1 MYIHKYQEKE
11 LHKEQKL
18 KILFIFPLT
27 FMILGIL
34 FSYFDGETNL
44 TLSSGLKNILISP
57 SILITD
63 FLSVGGIGPTFV
75 NVALISFYNLYLLK
89 KYKLRIN
96 GLILAAFMTVM
107 GFSFFGK
114 NIFNIIPIY
123 LDVNEEGFIDLEEL
137 KNAITDKTILVSIM
151 FATALAPVISEISFS
166 NMLPS
171 KIAILLGIGVG
182 IFIGFI
188 ITPLASH
195 MVKFYDGYNI
205 YNLGFTAGIL
215 GTILTSALKS
225 LDIKIE
231 SVNILYLEN
240 NLFLI
245 LTLVAMFI
253 YLICIGISV
262 NKNTL
267 NEYKHIFNYSGRV
280 VTDYTFLMGYG
291 VTFFNMGLMGLLSL
305 SFVLLIGGVVNG
317 PVIAG
322 IFTVV
327 GFSAF
332 GKHIKNCL
340 PVVLGVIVTALF
352 LGRDISSTGV
362 IITVLFSTT
371 LAPIAGV
378 YGYKIGFIA
387 GILHFLL
394 ATNVGIIHGGVNL
407 YNNGFAGG
415 LVAGFLLPILDAFV
429 KRR

>member
-34 FSYFDGETNL
+34 FSYLDNKSNL
-44 TLSSGLKNILISP
+44 TLYSGLKNIILSP
-57 SILITD
+57 TILITD
-63 FLSVGGIGPTFV
+63 FLSVGGIGSTFV

-123 LDVNEEGFIDLEEL
+123 IGGYLYSNYKKIDF
-137 KNAITDKTILVSIM
+137 KDIIVSIM

-166 NMLPS
+166 NILPN
-171 KIAILLGIGVG
+171 KIAILIGIGVG

-215 GTILTSALKS
+215 GTILTSALRN

-240 NLFLI
+240 NIFLI
-245 LTLVAMFI
+245 LTLISMFI
-253 YLICIGISV
+253 YLIYIGISI
-262 NKNTL
+262 NKNAL
-267 NEYKHIFNYSGRV
+267 NEYKYIFNYSGKV

-291 VTFFNMGLMGLLSL
+291 VTFFNMGIMGLLSL
-305 SFVLLIGGVVNG
+305 SYVLLIGGVING

-340 PVVLGVIVTALF
+340 PIILGVIIAALF
-352 LGRDISSTGV
+352 LEYDISSTVV

-415 LVAGFLLPILDAFV
+415 LVAGFLLPILDSFI

>member
-18 KILFIFPLT
+18 KILFIFPIT
-27 FMILGIL
+27 FLVLGII
-34 FSYFDGETNL
+34 FSFLGVGTTMD
-44 TLSSGLKNILISP
+44 LSSGLKNILLSQT
-57 SILITD
+57 ILLTD
-63 FLSVGGIGPTFV
+63 FLSVGGIGPTFI

-96 GLILAAFMTVM
+96 GLILAAFMTVI

-114 NIFNIIPIY
+114 NLFNIIPIY
-123 LDVNEEGFIDLEEL
+123 LGGYLYSYHKKIDF
-137 KNAITDKTILVSIM
+137 KDIIVSIM

-166 NMLPS
+166 NILPY
-171 KIAILLGIGVG
+171 KIAVLIGIGVG

-215 GTILTSALKS
+215 GTILTSALRN
-225 LDIKIE
+225 LDIEIE
-231 SVNILYLEN
+231 SVNNIYLHNNIL
-240 NLFLI
+240 LI
-245 LTLVAMFI
+245 LTLVIMFI
-253 YLICIGISV
+253 YLICIGLSI
-262 NKNTL
+262 NKNVL
-267 NEYKHIFNYSGRV
+267 KEYKYIFNYSGKV

-291 VTFFNMGLMGLLSL
+291 VTFFNMGLMGLISL
-305 SFVLLIGGVVNG
+305 IFVLLIGGVING

-322 IFTVV
+322 IFTIV

-332 GKHIKNCL
+332 GKHLKNCI
-340 PVVLGVIVTALF
+340 PIILGVLMTALF
-352 LGRDISSTGV
+352 LGRDISSTSV

-371 LAPIAGV
+371 LCPIAGV
-378 YGYKIGFIA
+378 YGSKIGFIA

-429 KRR
+429 KGR

>member
-34 FSYFDGETNL
+34 FSYLDNESNL
-44 TLSSGLKNILISP
+44 TLYSGLKNIILSP
-57 SILITD
+57 TILITD
-63 FLSVGGIGPTFV
+63 FLSVGGIGSTFV

-123 LDVNEEGFIDLEEL
+123 IGGYLYSNYKKIDF
-137 KNAITDKTILVSIM
+137 KDIIVSIM
-151 FATALAPVISEISFS
+151 F
-166 NMLPS
+166 
-171 KIAILLGIGVG
+171 KIAILIGIGVG

-215 GTILTSALKS
+215 GTILTSALRN

-240 NLFLI
+240 NIFLI
-245 LTLVAMFI
+245 LTLIAMFI
-253 YLICIGISV
+253 YLIYIGISI
-262 NKNTL
+262 NKNAL
-267 NEYKHIFNYSGRV
+267 NEYKYIFNYSGKV

-291 VTFFNMGLMGLLSL
+291 VTFFNMGIMGLLSL
-305 SFVLLIGGVVNG
+305 SYVLLIGGVING

-340 PVVLGVIVTALF
+340 PIILGVIITALF
-352 LGRDISSTGV
+352 LEYDISSTVV

-415 LVAGFLLPILDAFV
+415 LVAGFLLPILDSFI

>member
-11 LHKEQKL
+11 LHKEQKFR
-18 KILFIFPLT
+18 ILVVFPIMFLV
-27 FMILGIL
+27 LGIL
-34 FSYFDGETNL
+34 FSFIGDGTDY
-44 TLSSGLKNILISP
+44 TVSTGLKNILLSP
-57 SILITD
+57 TILITD
-63 FLSVGGIGPTFV
+63 FLSVGGIGATFI
-75 NVALISFYNLYLLK
+75 NVSLISFYNLYLLR

-123 LDVNEEGFIDLEEL
+123 IGGYLYSYHKRIDF
-137 KNAITDKTILVSIM
+137 KDIIVSIM

-166 NMLPS
+166 NILPD
-171 KIAILLGIGVG
+171 KIGILMGIGIG

-215 GTILTSALKS
+215 GTILTSAFRS

-231 SVNILYLEN
+231 PVNILYLKN

-245 LTLVAMFI
+245 LALAILFI
-253 YLICIGISV
+253 YLIFIGISI

-267 NEYKHIFNYSGRV
+267 KEYKYIFKYSGKV
-280 VTDYTFLMGYG
+280 VTDYTYLMGYG
-291 VTFFNMGLMGLLSL
+291 VTFFNMGVMGLLSL
-305 SFVLLIGGVVNG
+305 SYVLLIKGVVNG

-340 PVVLGVIVTALF
+340 PITLGVIVTALF
-352 LGRDISSTGV
+352 LGHNISSTSV

-378 YGYKIGFIA
+378 YGSKIGFIA

-415 LVAGFLLPILDAFV
+415 LVAGFLLPIIDAFV
-429 KRR
+429 KGR

>member
-18 KILFIFPLT
+18 KILFIFPIT
-27 FMILGIL
+27 FLVLGII
-34 FSYFDGETNL
+34 FSFLGVGTTMD
-44 TLSSGLKNILISP
+44 LSSGLKNILLSQT
-57 SILITD
+57 ILLTD
-63 FLSVGGIGPTFV
+63 FLSIGGIGPTFI

-96 GLILAAFMTVM
+96 GLILAAFMTVI

-114 NIFNIIPIY
+114 NLFNIIPIY
-123 LDVNEEGFIDLEEL
+123 LGGYLYSYHKKIDF
-137 KNAITDKTILVSIM
+137 KDIIVSIM

-166 NMLPS
+166 NILPY
-171 KIAILLGIGVG
+171 KIAVLIGIGVG

-215 GTILTSALKS
+215 GTILTSALRN
-225 LDIKIE
+225 LDIEIE
-231 SVNILYLEN
+231 PVNNIYLHN
-240 NLFLI
+240 NVLLI
-245 LTLVAMFI
+245 LTLAIMFI
-253 YLICIGISV
+253 YLICIGLSI
-262 NKNTL
+262 NKNVL
-267 NEYKHIFNYSGRV
+267 KEYKYIFNYSGKV

-291 VTFFNMGLMGLLSL
+291 VTFFNMGIMGLISL
-305 SFVLLIGGVVNG
+305 IFVLLIGGVING

-322 IFTVV
+322 IFTIV

-332 GKHIKNCL
+332 GKHLKNCI
-340 PVVLGVIVTALF
+340 PIILGVLMTALF
-352 LGRDISSTGV
+352 LGRDISSTSV

-371 LAPIAGV
+371 LCPIAGV
-378 YGYKIGFIA
+378 YGSKIGFIA

-429 KRR
+429 KGR

>member
-75 NVALISFYNLYLLK
+75 NVSLISFYNLYLLK

-123 LDVNEEGFIDLEEL
+123 MGGYLYSYHKKIDF
-137 KNAITDKTILVSIM
+137 KDIIVSIM

-291 VTFFNMGLMGLLSL
+291 VTFFNMGLMGLL
-305 SFVLLIGGVVNG
+305 
-317 PVIAG
+317 
-322 IFTVV
+322 V

>member
-1 MYIHKYQEKE
+1 MH
-11 LHKEQKL
+11 
-18 KILFIFPLT
+18 
-27 FMILGIL
+27 
-34 FSYFDGETNL
+34 
-44 TLSSGLKNILISP
+44 
-57 SILITD
+57 
-63 FLSVGGIGPTFV
+63 
-75 NVALISFYNLYLLK
+75 
-89 KYKLRIN
+89 
-96 GLILAAFMTVM
+96 
-107 GFSFFGK
+107 
-114 NIFNIIPIY
+114 
-123 LDVNEEGFIDLEEL
+123 
-137 KNAITDKTILVSIM
+137 
-151 FATALAPVISEISFS
+151 
-166 NMLPS
+166 
-171 KIAILLGIGVG
+171 
-182 IFIGFI
+182 
-188 ITPLASH
+188 
-195 MVKFYDGYNI
+195 
-205 YNLGFTAGIL
+205 
-215 GTILTSALKS
+215 
-225 LDIKIE
+225 
-231 SVNILYLEN
+231 
-240 NLFLI
+240 
-245 LTLVAMFI
+245 
-253 YLICIGISV
+253 ISV

>member
-18 KILFIFPLT
+18 KILFIFPIT
-27 FMILGIL
+27 FLILGII
-34 FSYFDGETNL
+34 FSFLGIGTTMD
-44 TLSSGLKNILISP
+44 LSSGLKNILLSQT
-57 SILITD
+57 ILLTD
-63 FLSVGGIGPTFV
+63 FLSVGGIGPTFI
-75 NVALISFYNLYLLK
+75 NVALISFFNLYLLR

-114 NIFNIIPIY
+114 NIFNVIPIY
-123 LDVNEEGFIDLEEL
+123 LGGYLYSYHKKIDF
-137 KNAITDKTILVSIM
+137 KDIIVSIM

-166 NMLPS
+166 NILPY
-171 KIAILLGIGVG
+171 KIAVLIGIGVG

-215 GTILTSALKS
+215 GTILTSALRN
-225 LDIKIE
+225 LDIEIE
-231 SVNILYLEN
+231 SVNNIYLHNNIL
-240 NLFLI
+240 LI

-253 YLICIGISV
+253 YLMCIGISI
-262 NKNTL
+262 NKNAL
-267 NEYKHIFNYSGRV
+267 KEYKYIFNYSGKV

-291 VTFFNMGLMGLLSL
+291 VTFFNMGFMGLISL
-305 SFVLLIGGVVNG
+305 IFVLLIGGVING

-322 IFTVV
+322 IFTIV

-332 GKHIKNCL
+332 GKHLKNCI
-340 PVVLGVIVTALF
+340 PIILGVLITALF
-352 LGRDISSTGV
+352 LGRDISSTSV

-371 LAPIAGV
+371 LCPIAGV
-378 YGYKIGFIA
+378 YGANIGFIA

-429 KRR
+429 KGR

>member
-34 FSYFDGETNL
+34 FSYLDNESNL
-44 TLSSGLKNILISP
+44 TLYSGLKNIILSP
-57 SILITD
+57 TILITD
-63 FLSVGGIGPTFV
+63 FLSVGGIGSTFV

-123 LDVNEEGFIDLEEL
+123 IGGYLYSNYKKIDF
-137 KNAITDKTILVSIM
+137 KDIIVSIM
-151 FATALAPVISEISFS
+151 FSTALAPVISEISFS
-166 NMLPS
+166 NILPN
-171 KIAILLGIGVG
+171 KIAILIGIGVG

-215 GTILTSALKS
+215 GTILTSALRN

-240 NLFLI
+240 NIFLI
-245 LTLVAMFI
+245 LTLISMFI
-253 YLICIGISV
+253 YLIYIGISI
-262 NKNTL
+262 NKNAL
-267 NEYKHIFNYSGRV
+267 NEYKYIFNYSGKV

-291 VTFFNMGLMGLLSL
+291 VTFFNMGIMGLLSL
-305 SFVLLIGGVVNG
+305 SYVLLIGGVING

-340 PVVLGVIVTALF
+340 PIILGVIIAALF
-352 LGRDISSTGV
+352 LEYDISSTVV

-415 LVAGFLLPILDAFV
+415 LVAGFLLPILDSFI

>member
-18 KILFIFPLT
+18 KILFIFPIT
-27 FMILGIL
+27 FLVLGII
-34 FSYFDGETNL
+34 FSFLGVGTTMD
-44 TLSSGLKNILISP
+44 LSSGLKNILLSQT
-57 SILITD
+57 ILLTD
-63 FLSVGGIGPTFV
+63 FLSIGGIGPTFI

-96 GLILAAFMTVM
+96 GLILAAFMTVI

-114 NIFNIIPIY
+114 NLFNIIPIY
-123 LDVNEEGFIDLEEL
+123 LGGYLYSYHKKIDF
-137 KNAITDKTILVSIM
+137 KDIIVSIM

-166 NMLPS
+166 NILPY
-171 KIAILLGIGVG
+171 KIAVLIGIGVG

-215 GTILTSALKS
+215 GTILTSALRN
-225 LDIKIE
+225 LDIEIE
-231 SVNILYLEN
+231 PVNNIYLHN
-240 NLFLI
+240 NVLLI
-245 LTLVAMFI
+245 LTLVIMFI
-253 YLICIGISV
+253 YLICIGLSI
-262 NKNTL
+262 NKNVL
-267 NEYKHIFNYSGRV
+267 KEYKYIFNYSGKV

-291 VTFFNMGLMGLLSL
+291 VTFFNMGLMGLISL
-305 SFVLLIGGVVNG
+305 IFVLLIGGVING

-322 IFTVV
+322 IFTIV

-332 GKHIKNCL
+332 GKHLKNCI
-340 PVVLGVIVTALF
+340 PIILGVLMTALF
-352 LGRDISSTGV
+352 LGRDISSTSV

-371 LAPIAGV
+371 LCPIAGV
-378 YGYKIGFIA
+378 YGSKIGFIA

-429 KRR
+429 KGR

>member
-34 FSYFDGETNL
+34 FSYLDNKSNL
-44 TLSSGLKNILISP
+44 TLYSGLKNIILSP
-57 SILITD
+57 TILITD
-63 FLSVGGIGPTFV
+63 FLSVGGIGSTFV

-123 LDVNEEGFIDLEEL
+123 IGGYLYSNYKKIDF
-137 KNAITDKTILVSIM
+137 KDIIVSIM

-166 NMLPS
+166 NILPN
-171 KIAILLGIGVG
+171 KIAILIGIGVG

-215 GTILTSALKS
+215 GTILTSALRN

-240 NLFLI
+240 NIFLI
-245 LTLVAMFI
+245 LTLIAMFI
-253 YLICIGISV
+253 YLIYIGISI
-262 NKNTL
+262 NKNAL
-267 NEYKHIFNYSGRV
+267 NEYKYIFNYSGKV

-291 VTFFNMGLMGLLSL
+291 VTFFNMGIMGLLSL
-305 SFVLLIGGVVNG
+305 SYVLLIGGVING

-340 PVVLGVIVTALF
+340 PIILGVIIAALF
-352 LGRDISSTGV
+352 LEYDISSTVV

-415 LVAGFLLPILDAFV
+415 LVAGFLLPILDSFI

>member
-1 MYIHKYQEKE
+1 MYIHKYQEKG

-34 FSYFDGETNL
+34 FSYLDNESNL
-44 TLSSGLKNILISP
+44 TLYSGLKNIILSP
-57 SILITD
+57 TILITD
-63 FLSVGGIGPTFV
+63 FLSVGGIGSTFV

-123 LDVNEEGFIDLEEL
+123 IGGYLYSNYKKIDF
-137 KNAITDKTILVSIM
+137 KDIIVSIM
-151 FATALAPVISEISFS
+151 FSTALAPVISEISFS
-166 NMLPS
+166 NILPN
-171 KIAILLGIGVG
+171 KIAILIGIGVG

-215 GTILTSALKS
+215 GTILTSALRN

-240 NLFLI
+240 NIFLI
-245 LTLVAMFI
+245 LTLIAMFI
-253 YLICIGISV
+253 YLIYIGISI
-262 NKNTL
+262 NKNAL
-267 NEYKHIFNYSGRV
+267 NEYKYIFNYSGKV

-291 VTFFNMGLMGLLSL
+291 VTFFNMGIMGLLSL
-305 SFVLLIGGVVNG
+305 SYVLLIGGVING

-340 PVVLGVIVTALF
+340 PIILGVIITALF
-352 LGRDISSTGV
+352 LEYDISSIVV

-371 LAPIAGV
+371 LAPISGV

-415 LVAGFLLPILDAFV
+415 LVAGFLLPILDSFI

>member
-1 MYIHKYQEKE
+1 MYIHKYQEKG

-34 FSYFDGETNL
+34 FSYLDNESNL
-44 TLSSGLKNILISP
+44 TLYSGLKNIILSP
-57 SILITD
+57 TILITD
-63 FLSVGGIGPTFV
+63 FLSVGGIGSTFV

-123 LDVNEEGFIDLEEL
+123 IGGYLYSNYKKIDF
-137 KNAITDKTILVSIM
+137 KDIIVSIM

-166 NMLPS
+166 NILPN
-171 KIAILLGIGVG
+171 KIAILIGIGVG

-215 GTILTSALKS
+215 GTILTSALRN

-240 NLFLI
+240 NIFLI
-245 LTLVAMFI
+245 LTLISMFI
-253 YLICIGISV
+253 YLIYIGISI
-262 NKNTL
+262 NKNAL
-267 NEYKHIFNYSGRV
+267 NEYKYIFNYSGKV

-291 VTFFNMGLMGLLSL
+291 VTFFNMGIMGLLSL
-305 SFVLLIGGVVNG
+305 SYVLLIGGVING

-340 PVVLGVIVTALF
+340 PIILGVIIAALF
-352 LGRDISSTGV
+352 LEYDISSTVV

-415 LVAGFLLPILDAFV
+415 LVAGFLLPILDSFI

>member
-1 MYIHKYQEKE
+1 MYIHKYKEKE

-18 KILFIFPLT
+18 
-27 FMILGIL
+27 MILLVFPVVFFIAGIL
-34 FSYFDGETNL
+34 FSFFGDGTNF
-44 TLSSGLKNILISP
+44 TLYTGFKNILLSP
-57 SILITD
+57 TILITD
-63 FLSVGGIGPTFV
+63 FLSVGGIGSTLI
-75 NVALISFYNLYLLK
+75 NVSLISFFNLYLLR

-123 LDVNEEGFIDLEEL
+123 IGGYLYSYHKRIDF
-137 KNAITDKTILVSIM
+137 KDIIVSIM

-166 NMLPS
+166 SILPA
-171 KIAILLGIGVG
+171 KIGILIGISIG

-215 GTILTSALKS
+215 GTILTSALRS
-225 LDIKIE
+225 LHIEIE

-240 NLFLI
+240 NIFLI
-245 LTLVAMFI
+245 LTLIFI
-253 YLICIGISV
+253 FVYLIVIGISI

-267 NEYKHIFNYSGRV
+267 KEYKHIFKYSGKV
-280 VTDYTFLMGYG
+280 VTDYTYLMGYG
-291 VTFFNMGLMGLLSL
+291 ITFFNMGVMGLLSL

-332 GKHIKNCL
+332 GKHLKNCI
-340 PVVLGVIVTALF
+340 PVILGVITTALF
-352 LGRDISSTGV
+352 LGNDISATGT
-362 IITVLFSTT
+362 IITILFSTT

-378 YGYKIGFIA
+378 YGSKIGFIA

>member
-1 MYIHKYQEKE
+1 MYIHKYEEKE

-27 FMILGIL
+27 FMILGVL
-34 FSYFDGETNL
+34 FSCFSGQTNL
-44 TLSSGLKNILISP
+44 TLSSGLKNILTSP

-63 FLSVGGIGPTFV
+63 FLSVGGIGSTFV
-75 NVALISFYNLYLLK
+75 NVSLISLYNLFLLR

-114 NIFNIIPIY
+114 NIFNVIPIY
-123 LDVNEEGFIDLEEL
+123 IGGYLYSHYKRIDF
-137 KNAITDKTILVSIM
+137 KDIIVSIM
-151 FATALAPVISEISFS
+151 FATALAPVISAISFS
-166 NMLPS
+166 TIIPS
-171 KIAILLGIGVG
+171 KIAILIGISVG

-215 GTILTSALKS
+215 GTILTSTLRS

-231 SVNILYLEN
+231 SVNILYLKN
-240 NLFLI
+240 NIFLI

-253 YLICIGISV
+253 YLICIGISI
-262 NKNTL
+262 NKRTL
-267 NEYKHIFNYSGRV
+267 REYKYIFNYSGKV
-280 VTDYTFLMGYG
+280 VTDYTYLMGYG
-291 VTFFNMGLMGLLSL
+291 VTFFNMGIMGLLSL
-305 SFVLLIGGVVNG
+305 SYVLLIGGVING

-340 PVVLGVIVTALF
+340 PIMLGVISTALF
-352 LGRDISSTGV
+352 FGNDISSTSV

-371 LAPIAGV
+371 LAPLAGV
-378 YGYKIGFIA
+378 YGYKVGFIV
-387 GILHFLL
+387 GILHFIL

-415 LVAGFLLPILDAFV
+415 LVAGFSLPILDAFT

>member
-11 LHKEQKL
+11 LHKEQKFR
-18 KILFIFPLT
+18 ILVVFPIMFLV
-27 FMILGIL
+27 LGIL
-34 FSYFDGETNL
+34 FSFIGDGTDY
-44 TLSSGLKNILISP
+44 TVSTGLRNILLSP
-57 SILITD
+57 TILITD
-63 FLSVGGIGPTFV
+63 FLSVGGIGATFI
-75 NVALISFYNLYLLK
+75 NVSLISFYNLYLLK

-114 NIFNIIPIY
+114 NIFNIVPIY
-123 LDVNEEGFIDLEEL
+123 IGGYLYSYHKRIDF
-137 KNAITDKTILVSIM
+137 KDIIVSIM

-166 NMLPS
+166 NILPD
-171 KIAILLGIGVG
+171 KIGILMGIGIG

-215 GTILTSALKS
+215 GTMLTSAFRS

-231 SVNILYLEN
+231 PVNILYLKN
-240 NLFLI
+240 NKLLI
-245 LTLVAMFI
+245 LSLTILFI
-253 YLICIGISV
+253 YLICVGISI
-262 NKNTL
+262 NKNAL
-267 NEYKHIFNYSGRV
+267 NEYKYIFKYSGKV
-280 VTDYTFLMGYG
+280 VTDYTYLMGYG
-291 VTFFNMGLMGLLSL
+291 VTFFNMGVMGLLSL
-305 SFVLLIGGVVNG
+305 SYVLLIKGVVNG

-332 GKHIKNCL
+332 GKHIKNCF
-340 PVVLGVIVTALF
+340 PIALGAIVTALF
-352 LGRDISSTGV
+352 LGHDISSTSV

-378 YGYKIGFIA
+378 YGSKIGFIA

>member
-1 MYIHKYQEKE
+1 MYIHKYEEKE

-27 FMILGIL
+27 FMILGVL
-34 FSYFDGETNL
+34 FSCFSGQTNL
-44 TLSSGLKNILISP
+44 TLSSGLKNILTSP

-63 FLSVGGIGPTFV
+63 FLSVGGIGSTFV
-75 NVALISFYNLYLLK
+75 NVSLISLYNLFLLR

-114 NIFNIIPIY
+114 NIFNVIPIY
-123 LDVNEEGFIDLEEL
+123 IGGYLYSHYKRIDF
-137 KNAITDKTILVSIM
+137 KDIIVSIM
-151 FATALAPVISEISFS
+151 FATALAPVISAISFS
-166 NMLPS
+166 TIIPS
-171 KIAILLGIGVG
+171 KIAILIGISVG

-215 GTILTSALKS
+215 GTILTSTLRS

-231 SVNILYLEN
+231 SVNILYLKN
-240 NLFLI
+240 NIFLI
-245 LTLVAMFI
+245 LTLVSMFI
-253 YLICIGISV
+253 YLICIGISI
-262 NKNTL
+262 NKRTL
-267 NEYKHIFNYSGRV
+267 REYKYIFNYSGKV
-280 VTDYTFLMGYG
+280 VTDYTYLMGYG
-291 VTFFNMGLMGLLSL
+291 VTFFNMGIMGLLSL
-305 SFVLLIGGVVNG
+305 SYVLLIGGVING

-340 PVVLGVIVTALF
+340 PIMLGVISTALF
-352 LGRDISSTGV
+352 FGNDISSTSV

-371 LAPIAGV
+371 LAPLAGV
-378 YGYKIGFIA
+378 YGYKVGFIV
-387 GILHFLL
+387 GILHFIL

-415 LVAGFLLPILDAFV
+415 LVAGFSLPILDAFI

>member
-18 KILFIFPLT
+18 KILFMFPLA
-27 FMILGIL
+27 FMILGIF
-34 FSYFDGETNL
+34 FSYIDNNSGL
-44 TLSSGLKNILISP
+44 TLYSGLKNIVLS
-57 SILITD
+57 STILITD
-63 FLSVGGIGPTFV
+63 FISVGGIGSTMV

-123 LDVNEEGFIDLEEL
+123 MGGYLYSHYKKIDF
-137 KNAITDKTILVSIM
+137 KDIIVSIM

-166 NMLPS
+166 NILPS

-182 IFIGFI
+182 VFIGFI

-215 GTILTSALKS
+215 GTILTSALRN
-225 LDIKIE
+225 LDIEIE

-240 NLFLI
+240 NIFLI
-245 LTLVAMFI
+245 LTLILMFI

-262 NKNTL
+262 NKNAL
-267 NEYKHIFNYSGRV
+267 NEYKYIFNYSGKV

-291 VTFFNMGLMGLLSL
+291 VTFFNMGIMGLLAL
-305 SFVLLIGGVVNG
+305 SYVLLIGGVVNG

-340 PVVLGVIVTALF
+340 PVVVGVIATALF
-352 LGRDISSTGV
+352 LDYDISSTSV

-378 YGYKIGFIA
+378 YGYKIGFLA

>member
-34 FSYFDGETNL
+34 FSYLDNKSNL
-44 TLSSGLKNILISP
+44 TLYSGLKNIILSP
-57 SILITD
+57 TILITD
-63 FLSVGGIGPTFV
+63 FLSVGGIGSTFV

-123 LDVNEEGFIDLEEL
+123 IGGYLYSNYKKIDF
-137 KNAITDKTILVSIM
+137 KDIIVSIM

-166 NMLPS
+166 NILPN
-171 KIAILLGIGVG
+171 KIAILIGIGVG

-215 GTILTSALKS
+215 GTILTSALRN

-240 NLFLI
+240 NIFLI
-245 LTLVAMFI
+245 LTLISMFI
-253 YLICIGISV
+253 YLIYIGISI
-262 NKNTL
+262 NKNAL
-267 NEYKHIFNYSGRV
+267 NEYKYIFNYSGKV

-291 VTFFNMGLMGLLSL
+291 VTFFNMGIMGLLSL
-305 SFVLLIGGVVNG
+305 SYVLLIGGVING

-340 PVVLGVIVTALF
+340 PIILGVIITALF
-352 LGRDISSTGV
+352 LEYDISSTVV

-415 LVAGFLLPILDAFV
+415 LVAGFLLPILDSFI

>member
-1 MYIHKYQEKE
+1 MYIHKYQEKG

-34 FSYFDGETNL
+34 FSYLDNKSNL
-44 TLSSGLKNILISP
+44 TLYSGLKNIILSP
-57 SILITD
+57 TILITD
-63 FLSVGGIGPTFV
+63 FLSVGGIGSTFV

-123 LDVNEEGFIDLEEL
+123 IGGYLYSNYKKIDF
-137 KNAITDKTILVSIM
+137 KDIIVSIM

-166 NMLPS
+166 NILPN
-171 KIAILLGIGVG
+171 KIAILIGIGVG

-215 GTILTSALKS
+215 GTILTSALRN

-240 NLFLI
+240 NIFLI
-245 LTLVAMFI
+245 LTLISMFI
-253 YLICIGISV
+253 YLIYIGISI
-262 NKNTL
+262 NKNAL
-267 NEYKHIFNYSGRV
+267 NEYKYIFNYSGKV

-291 VTFFNMGLMGLLSL
+291 VTFFNMGIMGLLSL
-305 SFVLLIGGVVNG
+305 SYVLLIGGVING

-340 PVVLGVIVTALF
+340 PIILGVIITALF
-352 LGRDISSTGV
+352 LEYDISSTVV

-415 LVAGFLLPILDAFV
+415 LVAGFLLPILDSFI

>member
-18 KILFIFPLT
+18 KILFIFPIT
-27 FMILGIL
+27 FLVLGII
-34 FSYFDGETNL
+34 FSFLGVGTTMD
-44 TLSSGLKNILISP
+44 LSSGLKNILLSQT
-57 SILITD
+57 ILLTD
-63 FLSVGGIGPTFV
+63 FLSIGGIGPTFI

-96 GLILAAFMTVM
+96 GLILAAFMTVI

-114 NIFNIIPIY
+114 NLFNIIPIY
-123 LDVNEEGFIDLEEL
+123 LGGYLYSYHKKIDF
-137 KNAITDKTILVSIM
+137 KDIIVSIM

-166 NMLPS
+166 NILPY
-171 KIAILLGIGVG
+171 KIAVLIGIGVG

-215 GTILTSALKS
+215 GTILTSALRN
-225 LDIKIE
+225 LDIEIE
-231 SVNILYLEN
+231 PVNNIYLHN
-240 NLFLI
+240 NVLLI
-245 LTLVAMFI
+245 LTLAIMFI
-253 YLICIGISV
+253 YLICIGLSI
-262 NKNTL
+262 NKNVL
-267 NEYKHIFNYSGRV
+267 KEYKYIFNYSGKV

-291 VTFFNMGLMGLLSL
+291 VTFFNMGLMGLISL
-305 SFVLLIGGVVNG
+305 IFVLLIGGVING

-322 IFTVV
+322 IFTIV

-332 GKHIKNCL
+332 GKHLKNCI
-340 PVVLGVIVTALF
+340 PIILGVLMTALF
-352 LGRDISSTGV
+352 LGRDISSTSV

-371 LAPIAGV
+371 LCPIAGV
-378 YGYKIGFIA
+378 YGSKIGFIA

-429 KRR
+429 KGR

>member
-18 KILFIFPLT
+18 KILFMFPLA
-27 FMILGIL
+27 FMILGIF
-34 FSYFDGETNL
+34 FSYIDNNSGL
-44 TLSSGLKNILISP
+44 TLYSGLKNIVLS
-57 SILITD
+57 STILITD
-63 FLSVGGIGPTFV
+63 FISVGGIGSTMV

-123 LDVNEEGFIDLEEL
+123 MGGYLYSHYKKIDF
-137 KNAITDKTILVSIM
+137 KDIIVSIM

-166 NMLPS
+166 NILPS

-182 IFIGFI
+182 VFIGFI

-215 GTILTSALKS
+215 GTILTSALRN
-225 LDIKIE
+225 LDIEIE

-240 NLFLI
+240 NIFLI
-245 LTLVAMFI
+245 LMLVLMFI
-253 YLICIGISV
+253 YLIYIGISV
-262 NKNTL
+262 NKNAL
-267 NEYKHIFNYSGRV
+267 NEYKYIFNYSGKV

-291 VTFFNMGLMGLLSL
+291 VTFFNMGIMGLLAL
-305 SFVLLIGGVVNG
+305 SYVLLIGGIVNG

-340 PVVLGVIVTALF
+340 PIVFGVIATALF
-352 LGRDISSTGV
+352 LDYDISSTSV

-378 YGYKIGFIA
+378 YGYKIGFLA

>member
-1 MYIHKYQEKE
+1 
-11 LHKEQKL
+11 
-18 KILFIFPLT
+18 
-27 FMILGIL
+27 
-34 FSYFDGETNL
+34 
-44 TLSSGLKNILISP
+44 
-57 SILITD
+57 
-63 FLSVGGIGPTFV
+63 
-75 NVALISFYNLYLLK
+75 
-89 KYKLRIN
+89 
-96 GLILAAFMTVM
+96 
-107 GFSFFGK
+107 
-114 NIFNIIPIY
+114 
-123 LDVNEEGFIDLEEL
+123 
-137 KNAITDKTILVSIM
+137 M

-166 NMLPS
+166 NILPN
-171 KIAILLGIGVG
+171 KIAILIGIGVG

-215 GTILTSALKS
+215 GTILTSALRN

-240 NLFLI
+240 NIFLI
-245 LTLVAMFI
+245 LTLIAMFI
-253 YLICIGISV
+253 YLIYIGISI
-262 NKNTL
+262 NKNAL
-267 NEYKHIFNYSGRV
+267 NEYKYIFNYSGKV

-291 VTFFNMGLMGLLSL
+291 VTFFNMGIMGLLSL
-305 SFVLLIGGVVNG
+305 SYVLLIGGVING

-340 PVVLGVIVTALF
+340 PIILGVIITALF
-352 LGRDISSTGV
+352 LEYDISSTVV

-415 LVAGFLLPILDAFV
+415 LVAGFLLPILDSFI

>member
-1 MYIHKYQEKE
+1 MYIHKYQEKG

-34 FSYFDGETNL
+34 FSYLDNESNL
-44 TLSSGLKNILISP
+44 TLYSGLKNIILSP
-57 SILITD
+57 TILITD
-63 FLSVGGIGPTFV
+63 FLSVGGIGSTFV

-123 LDVNEEGFIDLEEL
+123 IGGYLYSNYKKIDF
-137 KNAITDKTILVSIM
+137 KDIIVSIM

-166 NMLPS
+166 NILPN
-171 KIAILLGIGVG
+171 KIAILIGIGVG

-215 GTILTSALKS
+215 GTILTSALRN

-240 NLFLI
+240 NIFLI
-245 LTLVAMFI
+245 LTLISMFI
-253 YLICIGISV
+253 YLIYIGISI
-262 NKNTL
+262 NKNAL
-267 NEYKHIFNYSGRV
+267 NEYKYIFNYSGKV

-291 VTFFNMGLMGLLSL
+291 VTFFNMGIMGLLSL
-305 SFVLLIGGVVNG
+305 SYVLLIGGVING

-322 IFTVV
+322 IFTVDTRSRV
-327 GFSAF
+327 

-340 PVVLGVIVTALF
+340 PIILGVIITALF
-352 LGRDISSTGV
+352 LEYDISSTVV

-415 LVAGFLLPILDAFV
+415 LVAGFLLPILDSFI